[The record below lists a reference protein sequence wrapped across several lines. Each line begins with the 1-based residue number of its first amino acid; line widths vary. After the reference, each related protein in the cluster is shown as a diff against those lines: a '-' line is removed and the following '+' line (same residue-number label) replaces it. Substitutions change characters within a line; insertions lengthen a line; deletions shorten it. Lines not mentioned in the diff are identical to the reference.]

1 MGIVPGPRKRL
12 RVWIE
17 NYFQDGSRMAME
29 SIELDKAEVMRLF
42 RCLADHLDV

>member
-1 MGIVPGPRKRL
+1 MGIIPAPRKRL

-17 NYFQDGSRMAME
+17 NCFKNGSRMTME

-42 RCLADHLDV
+42 QCLADHLNT